1 MRRRYTCRVMASTL
15 TKGGAAVLLHRE
27 ERAPVRDRLISML
40 LLAALLHAIVI
51 LGLTFNDGASGGD
64 AQTPKL
70 DVLLVTDEAP
80 QAAANERAAYL
91 AQRTQ
96 IGNGNVQ
103 QPAPIG
109 NPASRAAMAR
119 LRSAEPGEQRQPS
132 ALRAIA
138 ARQVLSSDGDSADIR
153 YMGTLSAGA
162 DGAPSPPVGAD
173 TDGEARS
180 GHGDA
185 AQLLLRGR
193 ADAQRWVI
201 PDTRASTLAPYLA
214 AWRLKVER
222 IGNLNYPA
230 AARDAGL
237 SGSPVIEV
245 EINANGALL
254 DAHVRRRSGYGALD
268 EAALRILKFAS
279 PFDPFP
285 PELAADYARLRFAYQ
300 WDFVA
305 GTLQT
310 GVVTVSSDRTP
321 GP

>member
-1 MRRRYTCRVMASTL
+1 MASTL
-15 TKGGAAVLLHRE
+15 TKGGVPALLHRE
-27 ERAPVRDRLISML
+27 ERAPARDRLISMV

-51 LGLTFNDGASGGD
+51 LGLTFNDGAAGGD

-80 QAAANERAAYL
+80 QATSNERAAYL
-91 AQRTQ
+91 AQRSQ
-96 IGNGNVQ
+96 IGNGNVERA
-103 QPAPIG
+103 APITS
-109 NPASRAAMAR
+109 PASRAAMTR
-119 LRSAEPGEQRQPS
+119 LRSAEVGTQHPAAG
-132 ALRAIA
+132 LRAIT
-138 ARQVLSSDGDSADIR
+138 ARQVLSSDGNSADIR
-153 YMGTLSAGA
+153 YMGALSTGA
-162 DGAPSPPVGAD
+162 DAAASEPASAD
-173 TDGEARS
+173 IDAETRNVN
-180 GHGDA
+180 GDA
-185 AQLLLRGR
+185 AQLLLRGPTN
-193 ADAQRWVI
+193 AQRWVI
-201 PDTRASTLAPYLA
+201 PDTRASILAPYLA

-245 EINANGALL
+245 EIGANGALL
-254 DAHVRRRSGYGALD
+254 DARVRRRSGYGALD

-285 PELAADYARLRFAYQ
+285 PDLAADYARMRFAYQ

-310 GVVTVSSDRTP
+310 GVVTVSSDRRP

>member
-1 MRRRYTCRVMASTL
+1 MPSISL
-15 TKGGAAVLLHRE
+15 KGGLPALLHRE
-27 ERAPVRDRLISML
+27 ERAPARDRLISML

-51 LGLTFNDGASGGD
+51 LGLTFNGGPLGGD

-70 DVLLVTDEAP
+70 DVLLVTDEVP
-80 QAAANERAAYL
+80 QAIANDRAAYL

-96 IGNGNVQ
+96 IGNGNVKGA
-103 QPAPIG
+103 APIG
-109 NPASRAAMAR
+109 SPASRAAAAR
-119 LRSAEPGEQRQPS
+119 LRSAEQGEERQPS

-138 ARQVLSSDGDSADIR
+138 ARQVLTSDGDSTDIR
-153 YMGTLSAGA
+153 YMGTLSAQASDAALPPASA
-162 DGAPSPPVGAD
+162 DS
-173 TDGEARS
+173 DGQMRS
-180 GHGDA
+180 GRGDA
-185 AQLLLRGR
+185 AQLLLRGP

-230 AARDAGL
+230 AARDARL

-245 EINANGALL
+245 EISASGALL
-254 DAHVRRRSGYGALD
+254 DARVRRRSGYGALD

-285 PELAADYARLRFAYQ
+285 PELAADYARMRFAYQ

-310 GVVTVSSDRTP
+310 GDVTVSSDRTP